1 MTTLSASERV
11 ALAVSDGTTMVA
23 EVVRPNVARG
33 ATPGIIVF
41 QDAYGVNDQL
51 REIAGRLAGLGLT
64 AIAPELYH
72 RTQSGLVGA
81 YDGRDDA
88 LRNRAKN
95 DLTPA
100 GTIADVRAAY
110 DWLAR
115 EPSVATERIAAIGF
129 CMGGRTV
136 FVANA
141 EVPLRA
147 GISFY
152 GGGIAP
158 GQLARAPEQHGR
170 LLMFWGGR
178 DKHILAEHRRAVDDA
193 LTAAG
198 KDHVQVTF
206 AQAEHG
212 FFGHQQPAYN
222 ADAAR
227 NAWALLVE
235 FLHVAGVLT
244 AAP

>member
-11 ALAVSDGTTMVA
+11 DLAVSDGTTMVA
-23 EVVRPNVARG
+23 EIVRPSVVRGTA
-33 ATPGIIVF
+33 PGIIVF

-51 REIAGRLAGLGLT
+51 REIARRLAGLGLV

-72 RTQSGLVGA
+72 RTQPGLVGA
-81 YDGRDDA
+81 YDGHDDA
-88 LRNRAKN
+88 LRNRGKD

-158 GQLARAPEQHGR
+158 GLLTRAPEQHGR

-178 DKHILAEHRRAVDDA
+178 DKHIRAEHRRAVDDA
-193 LTAAG
+193 LTAAD
-198 KDHVQVTF
+198 KDHIQVTF
-206 AQAEHG
+206 AHAEHG
-212 FFGHQQPAYN
+212 FFGHHQPAYDP
-222 ADAAR
+222 DAAR